1 MNLKF
6 FTTALLATGATAG
19 RQGFDVQKNAAEK
32 IAGLHRFVDLHYR
45 QGIEDKKN
53 AAKEIED
60 RYRFASNMADKK
72 WGEADE

>member
-6 FTTALLATGATAG
+6 FTTALLATWATAG
-19 RQGFDVQKNAAEK
+19 RQSLEVQKNAAKK
-32 IAGLHRFVDLHYR
+32 IAGLHRFVDLHHR